1 MKILLLTGST
11 RNDGNSEELAHLALK
26 DLPYEAIQLKDLHIK
41 PIEDLRHTPEGFH
54 PVDDDYTKVLEAILR
69 SDMLVLATPIYW
81 YSMSGT
87 MKNVIDR
94 FSHAIRDTR
103 YPNVTAHLKTMKAVV
118 IAVGGDQP
126 RIKGLPLIQQCQYTF
141 DFLGI
146 EFYSYLIGEARKPG
160 TISSDLQAIQQ
171 AHYLNQQLKQGI

>member
-11 RNDGNSEELAHLALK
+11 RTDGNSEQLAHAALQG
-26 DLPYEAIQLKDLHIK
+26 LSYETIQLKDLNIK
-41 PIEDLRHTPEGFH
+41 AIEDLRHTDEGFH

-69 SDMLVLATPIYW
+69 SDLLVLATPIYW

-103 YPNVTAHLKTMKAVV
+103 YPNVTEHLKTMKAVV

-141 DFLGI
+141 DFLKI
-146 EFYSYLIGEARKPG
+146 EFYSYIIGEARKPG
-160 TISSDLQAIQQ
+160 TIHNDKLALQQ
-171 AHYLNQQLKQGI
+171 AAYLNEQLRTLS